1 MIRIRQHGLDS
12 RQRDVCGQRAE
23 YGGQGGANAPVLIG
37 IQAGQDRDEA
47 FGIGGRERPQR
58 GSPCRRIRVAQQ
70 IEKGVVQIRRRRE
83 RRTDAAERASVAAA
97 WLGAVPYPAKKI
109 EDAWTLVER
118 GVAAS
123 PDERLDRMMAG
134 VDLLEAGRGAR
145 DDA

>member
-1 MIRIRQHGLDS
+1 MD
-12 RQRDVCGQRAE
+12 
-23 YGGQGGANAPVLIG
+23 
-37 IQAGQDRDEA
+37 AGQFVREA
-47 FGIGGRERPQR
+47 RRRAGMTQRTLAARAGVSQSLVARIERGDVDPSFPRTLQLVR
-58 GSPCRRIRVAQQ
+58 ACGFDLDIH
-70 IEKGVVQIRRRRE
+70 VVQL
-83 RRTDAAERASVAAA
+83 D
-97 WLGAVPYPAKKI
+97 